1 MSFKKILASLVL
13 GAAVFVSFPELNM
26 NVAEAM
32 YASHPV
38 EGMSNVDKVF
48 EQKDE
53 QWAWVYVD
61 KSSVRIR
68 PRGD

>member
-26 NVAEAM
+26 NVEEAM
-32 YASHPV
+32 YARNPV
-38 EGMSNVDKVF
+38 AGMSNVDKVF